1 MTLDLTEE
9 EAAALTN
16 LLKRAISDDHFL
28 LSPRVQTLR
37 AILDQL
43 EPRPPQ
49 PAASPEPRVYAP
61 PRAKKNTGEGK
72 G

>member
-16 LLKRAISDDHFL
+16 LLKRAISDDHFP
-28 LSPRVQTLR
+28 LSPRVLTLR

-43 EPRPPQ
+43 EPRPAQ
-49 PAASPEPRVYAP
+49 PAASSEPRVYAP
-61 PRAKKNTGEGK
+61 PSRGRYRKRG
-72 G
+72 